1 MIIRSSTG
9 VLLYDILIAEAAQFE
24 QELMKSDQVT
34 LSWNS
39 DENTVIPVGAY
50 IEYKGEKYSLL
61 DPYTPVQKNEVEWAY
76 TPVFKSETMR
86 WGNAIT
92 GRETDWVLT
101 DTQANFMAKV
111 CESIKNETGALWTYS
126 VDASLAA
133 SMTITFSSVD
143 IFSALNSIANAFETE
158 WWVDKTNK
166 VLHLSKASFGE
177 AVLLEVDSN
186 IGVPTVQSQNGK
198 EYYNRFYAF
207 GSTRNIPQEYSGA
220 NVNNLT
226 NRRLTLDPAVYPGG
240 YKDTVEGLTPQ
251 TALSKILVFDDIY
264 PHSDLEISDVRARL
278 RYVLDENGNKVQ
290 VGTDDDG
297 NPVYDQYTIWYF
309 KIAGFTFNNTTYDAE
324 SNPDGMLLPGLTLSV
339 HFRSGALTGREFELA
354 YHDAEEVKNDSA
366 DVTPFTVEAGDY
378 EILYIKEGSYIIPAQ
393 TGIVPADG
401 DDVTLFNIK
410 MPDSY
415 NAAAYEELEDALDE
429 AIEEYT
435 SDLNSYTSKSNPVA
449 FNTSD
454 PGLVVGR
461 NVTYKNGSYTLS
473 TRVTKIIKKLDY
485 ECEQTITFGNSVVKG
500 STQELKEDVVL
511 ANRNIDILTQLNQL
525 SNQLTQSYNRVQQS
539 MIEGFAR
546 IGNMWKFDP
555 DDPDNTIYTPFNVY
569 SNKEISAGGKSGG
582 GDVPAGVTKLSA
594 LEDVSLSDLA
604 AGQVLKYDGS
614 KWVNAEEAGGISS
627 LTINLGT
634 TAYKGV
640 GTTDVV
646 VNLPAYPTSM
656 AWGAITGKPT
666 TISGYGITDAYTK
679 QTVDDKIAALQSAIN
694 VINSWFTLS
703 DGTLIT
709 TYNIA
714 ADGEVS
720 AGGQSSG
727 GGGGTGGLIQTV
739 YGYSSLGGTFSD
751 NNKNDTFNAYTINT
765 LASRIG
771 ALENTPSGIASLTVN
786 LGTVSYVG
794 TGTTD
799 VTVNLPAYP
808 TTLPASD
815 VYSWAKQPN
824 KPAYTAAEVG
834 ALTQEAADNR
844 YLQLSG
850 GAMSGD
856 ITMTGHALIWD
867 DQTAY
872 DNVPTGLMGVSVV
885 NDSELGYSTAISFKN
900 YYGLQIAMHG
910 AANNFYVRGHN
921 HTQWNS
927 WYELLHTGNI
937 GSFALTPSNYTST
950 LDSRYARTAYDNNL
964 INHTNEFNFIPSN
977 YNNSIAINYRTQ
989 GGTNGA
995 ITGYIFYNGAGSLT
1009 GISVLNVSI
1018 NGNTAWHSGN
1028 DGSGS
1033 GLDADLLDGYQASA
1047 FARLNTVVDFTAI
1060 DTGSLQVYDSMST
1073 KANRLSLNWYGGVA
1087 RIYAISN
1094 DGNSLQDLIIGRS
1107 EAADGALYF
1116 DASTKR
1122 WGIGTASPTHLL
1134 HVAGVIHCD
1143 DFIYTSGASGWY
1155 NSTYGGG
1162 WYMTD
1167 ATYIRAYNGKALY
1180 VANNI
1185 VATGE
1190 VSAGNAS
1197 DRRLKKDIS
1206 TLSERETEHVLSALN
1221 PVSFIWNEKAEE
1233 LSNGRKRGIAYSFVA
1248 DEFLSLLP
1256 NAGRKMWNEYDAI
1269 YTEQVVPYLTKGW
1282 QMHERRLSDHER
1294 RIQELE
1300 KENKELKRQ
1309 LLRRVA

>member
-86 WGNAIT
+86 WGKVPFFFYTYGSDNAIT

-101 DTQANFMAKV
+101 DIPANFMAKV

-166 VLHLSKASFGE
+166 VLHLSKASFGD
-177 AVLLEVDSN
+177 AVTLEVDVN

-226 NRRLTLDPAVYPGG
+226 NKRLTLDPAVYPGG

-251 TALSKILVFDDIY
+251 TALSKILVFDEIY

-297 NPVYDQYTIWYF
+297 NPVYDQYAIWYF
-309 KIAGFTFNNTTYDAE
+309 KISGFTFNNTTYDEE
-324 SNPDGMLLPGLTLSV
+324 SNPNGMLLPGLTLSV

-415 NAAAYEELEDALDE
+415 NATAYDELEDALNE
-429 AIEEYT
+429 AIAEYA

-461 NVTYKNGSYTLS
+461 NVTYKNDSYTLS

-569 SNKEISAGGKSGG
+569 SNKEISAGGKGTG

-604 AGQVLKYDGS
+604 VGQVLQYNGE
-614 KWVNAEEAGGISS
+614 KWVNANAAGGISS

-634 TAYKGV
+634 VSYEGV

-646 VNLPAYPTSM
+646 VNLPAYPT
-656 AWGAITGKPT
+656 
-666 TISGYGITDAYTK
+666 
-679 QTVDDKIAALQSAIN
+679 
-694 VINSWFTLS
+694 
-703 DGTLIT
+703 
-709 TYNIA
+709 
-714 ADGEVS
+714 
-720 AGGQSSG
+720 
-727 GGGGTGGLIQTV
+727 
-739 YGYSSLGGTFSD
+739 
-751 NNKNDTFNAYTINT
+751 
-765 LASRIG
+765 
-771 ALENTPSGIASLTVN
+771 
-786 LGTVSYVG
+786 
-794 TGTTD
+794 
-799 VTVNLPAYP
+799 
-808 TTLPASD
+808 TLPASD
-815 VYSWAKQPN
+815 VYAWAKQPT
-824 KPAYTAAEVG
+824 KPTYTAAEVG
-834 ALTQEAADNR
+834 ALTQATADGR
-844 YLQLSG
+844 YLQING
-850 GAMSGD
+850 
-856 ITMTGHALIWD
+856 
-867 DQTAY
+867 TA
-872 DNVPTGLMGVSVV
+872 V
-885 NDSELGYSTAISFKN
+885 NASKLQDSQLFKN
-900 YYGLQIAMHG
+900 IFGRAPFGYIPFISSDGVMEVGRYLDFHASADDVSDYGLRLTMDATAKGVTVMIPAQG
-910 AANNFYVRGHN
+910 G
-921 HTQWNS
+921 T
-927 WYELLHTGNI
+927 LLTTGNY
-937 GSFALTPSNYTST
+937 ASN
-950 LDSRYARTAYDNNL
+950 LDSRYARTAYDNHL
-964 INHTNEFNFIPSN
+964 ISHGNEFNFIPSG
-977 YNNSIAINYRTQ
+977 YSSQIAINYRTQ
-989 GGTNGA
+989 GGHNGNVSEY
-995 ITGYIFYNGAGSLT
+995 GFYNG
-1009 GISVLNVSI
+1009 
-1018 NGNTAWHSGN
+1018 SGQLS
-1028 DGSGS
+1028 DIV
-1033 GLDADLLDGYQASA
+1033 ASA
-1047 FARLNTVVDFTAI
+1047 VTAN
-1060 DTGSLQVYDSMST
+1060 G
-1073 KANRLSLNWYGGVA
+1073 
-1087 RIYAISN
+1087 IYCK
-1094 DGNSLQDLIIGRS
+1094 G
-1107 EAADGALYF
+1107 
-1116 DASTKR
+1116 
-1122 WGIGTASPTHLL
+1122 
-1134 HVAGVIHCD
+1134 
-1143 DFIYTSGASGWY
+1143 
-1155 NSTYGGG
+1155 
-1162 WYMTD
+1162 
-1167 ATYIRAYNGKALY
+1167 
-1180 VANNI
+1180 NI
-1185 VATGE
+1185 VASGQ

-1206 TLSERETEHVLSALN
+1206 TLSERETKHVLSHLN
-1221 PVSFIWNEKAEE
+1221 PVSFTWNAKAEE
-1233 LSNGRKRGIAYSFVA
+1233 LSGGDKKGIARSFVA

-1256 NAGRKMWNEYDAI
+1256 NAGRKMWNDYDAI
-1269 YTEQVVPYLTKGW
+1269 YTEQAVPYLVKGW

-1300 KENKELKRQ
+1300 KENRELKRQ
-1309 LLRRVA
+1309 LRRVA

>member
-1 MIIRSSTG
+1 MTIHINGQQTI
-9 VLLYDILIAEAAQFE
+9 DILIAEAAQFE

-76 TPVFKSETMR
+76 TPVFKSEIMR
-86 WGNAIT
+86 WGKVPFFFYTYNTDNAIT

-101 DTQANFMAKV
+101 DTPANFMAKV

-166 VLHLSKASFGE
+166 VLHLSKASFGD
-177 AVLLEVDSN
+177 AVTLEVDVN

-226 NRRLTLDPAVYPGG
+226 NKRLTLDPAVYPGG

-251 TALSKILVFDDIY
+251 TALSKILVFDEIY

-278 RYVLDENGNKVQ
+278 RYVLDESGNKVQ

-309 KIAGFTFNNTTYDAE
+309 KIAGFTFNNTTYDEE
-324 SNPDGMLLPGLTLSV
+324 SNPNGMLLPGLTLSV

-378 EILYIKEGSYIIPAQ
+378 EILYVKEGSYIIPAQ

-415 NAAAYEELEDALDE
+415 NATAYEELEDALDE
-429 AIEEYT
+429 AIAEYA

-569 SNKEISAGGKSGG
+569 SNKEISAGGKS
-582 GDVPAGVTKLSA
+582 
-594 LEDVSLSDLA
+594 
-604 AGQVLKYDGS
+604 
-614 KWVNAEEAGGISS
+614 
-627 LTINLGT
+627 
-634 TAYKGV
+634 
-640 GTTDVV
+640 
-646 VNLPAYPTSM
+646 
-656 AWGAITGKPT
+656 
-666 TISGYGITDAYTK
+666 
-679 QTVDDKIAALQSAIN
+679 
-694 VINSWFTLS
+694 
-703 DGTLIT
+703 
-709 TYNIA
+709 
-714 ADGEVS
+714 
-720 AGGQSSG
+720 SG

-771 ALENTPSGIASLTVN
+771 VLENTPSGIASLTVN

-799 VTVNLPAYP
+799 VTVNLPAY
-808 TTLPASD
+808 
-815 VYSWAKQPN
+815 YS
-824 KPAYTAAEVG
+824 AADS
-834 ALTQEAADNR
+834 DNR

-856 ITMTGHALIWD
+856 ITMTGHALVWD

-910 AANNFYVRGHN
+910 AGTHFYVRGHN
-921 HTQWNS
+921 HTQWKS

-937 GSFALTPSNYTST
+937 GSYALTPSNYTST
-950 LDSRYARTAYDNNL
+950 LDGRYVKKSGDTMTGSLISSANYIVYGGFGFIKRMQKDTSNYESALAWTNATGTTYLATIGYFNANKRIYINSDYPNHLSVYDDAVGKYNLIIGQNELTYNTYPLLHTNNYASYLDSRYARTTADNNL

-989 GGTNGA
+989 GGSNGNVSE
-995 ITGYIFYNGAGSLT
+995 YRFYNGSGQLSNILAST
-1009 GISVLNVSI
+1009 VTANAVLNTPSV
-1018 NGNTAWHSGN
+1018 
-1028 DGSGS
+1028 
-1033 GLDADLLDGYQASA
+1033 
-1047 FARLNTVVDFTAI
+1047 
-1060 DTGSLQVYDSMST
+1060 QVYDNIST
-1073 KANRLSLNWYGGVA
+1073 KANRLSLNWNGSYA
-1087 RIYAISN
+1087 RVYAASN
-1094 DGNSLQDLIIGRS
+1094 DGGSPRTLWIGS
-1107 EAADGALYF
+1107 TSAARTLCYD
-1116 DASTKR
+1116 STTGR
-1122 WGIGTASPTHLL
+1122 WGLGTVSPTLFFH
-1134 HVAGVIHCD
+1134 I
-1143 DFIYTSGASGWY
+1143 SGAIRCDNWIYSYGPVGWY
-1155 NSTYGGG
+1155 NGTYGGG
-1162 WYMTD
+1162 WHMTD
-1167 ATYIRAYNGKALY
+1167 SNYVRVYNSKAVMIDGGVSNGPRGYSVGLKIKGTDGRALELIGGNYTFGIGAHSDGNVYWWRGTANPDSSTNKSYVMIYNGTTWAFTG
-1180 VANNI
+1180 NI
-1185 VATGE
+1185 SATGE

-1206 TLSERETEHVLSALN
+1206 TLSECETKHVLSALN
-1221 PVSFIWNEKAEE
+1221 PVSFVWNAKAEE

-1256 NAGRKMWNEYDAI
+1256 NAGRKMWDEYDAI
-1269 YTEQVVPYLTKGW
+1269 YTEQVVPYVVKGW

-1309 LLRRVA
+1309 LRRVA

>member
-1 MIIRSSTG
+1 MTIHINGQQTID
-9 VLLYDILIAEAAQFE
+9 VLIAEAAQFE

-86 WGNAIT
+86 WGKVPFFFYTYNSDNAIT

-101 DTQANFMAKV
+101 DTPANFMAKV

-207 GSTRNIPQEYSGA
+207 GSTRNIPQVYSGA

-640 GTTDVV
+640 GTTDV
-646 VNLPAYPTSM
+646 
-656 AWGAITGKPT
+656 
-666 TISGYGITDAYTK
+666 
-679 QTVDDKIAALQSAIN
+679 
-694 VINSWFTLS
+694 
-703 DGTLIT
+703 
-709 TYNIA
+709 
-714 ADGEVS
+714 
-720 AGGQSSG
+720 
-727 GGGGTGGLIQTV
+727 
-739 YGYSSLGGTFSD
+739 
-751 NNKNDTFNAYTINT
+751 
-765 LASRIG
+765 
-771 ALENTPSGIASLTVN
+771 
-786 LGTVSYVG
+786 
-794 TGTTD
+794 
-799 VTVNLPAYP
+799 TVNLPAYP

-815 VYSWAKQPN
+815 VYAWAKQPN

-844 YLQLSG
+844 YLQISG
-850 GAMSGD
+850 EVNIAAGTLRLFPGNGTHIAQDDAVPANGRFQVYEVNANCTAGGQDGYIMALRWPSGNFVTQIYAD
-856 ITMTGHALIWD
+856 ADT
-867 DQTAY
+867 
-872 DNVPTGLMGVSVV
+872 TGLMAIRHRNNQSVWG
-885 NDSELGYSTAISFKN
+885 NWYTI
-900 YYGLQIAMHG
+900 
-910 AANNFYVRGHN
+910 
-921 HTQWNS
+921 WN
-927 WYELLHTGNI
+927 
-937 GSFALTPSNYTST
+937 A
-950 LDSRYARTAYDNNL
+950 
-964 INHTNEFNFIPSN
+964 
-977 YNNSIAINYRTQ
+977 
-989 GGTNGA
+989 
-995 ITGYIFYNGAGSLT
+995 
-1009 GISVLNVSI
+1009 
-1018 NGNTAWHSGN
+1018 GN

-1047 FARLNTVVDFTAI
+1047 FARLNTSVDFSEI
-1060 DTGSLQVYDSMST
+1060 NTGSLQVYDSMST
-1073 KANRLSLNWYGGVA
+1073 KANRLSMNWSGSIA
-1087 RIYAISN
+1087 RIYAITN
-1094 DGNSLQDLIIGRS
+1094 DGNSLQDLIIGGS
-1107 EAADGALYF
+1107 EMADGALYF

-1122 WGIGTASPTHLL
+1122 WGIGTASPTEKL
-1134 HVAGVIHCD
+1134 HVVSSMRCD
-1143 DFIYTSGASGWY
+1143 GWYYTFGSYGWY
-1155 NSTYGGG
+1155 NSTHGGG

-1167 ATYIRAYNGKALY
+1167 SYYVRVYNSKAVMIDGGVGNGPGSYSVGLKIKGTDGRALELIGGNHTFGIGAHSNGNVYWWYGTANPDSSTNKSY
-1180 VANNI
+1180 VMIYGAGIWAFAGNI
-1185 VATGE
+1185 SATGE

-1206 TLSERETEHVLSALN
+1206 TLSEGETEHVLSALN
-1221 PVSFIWNEKAEE
+1221 PVSFVWNAKAEE
-1233 LSNGRKRGIAYSFVA
+1233 LTNGRKRGIAYSFVA

-1256 NAGRKMWNEYDAI
+1256 NAGRKMWDEYDAI
-1269 YTEQVVPYLTKGW
+1269 YTEQVVPYVVKGW

-1300 KENKELKRQ
+1300 KENRELKRQ
-1309 LLRRVA
+1309 LRRVA